1 MKPLLNAKRFLL
13 EVRARMKF
21 GELSRMPLRLLRFE
35 IRGEFA
41 ECEWIARQPD
51 VWDADIPR
59 KAREN
64 NETLQTLK
72 DAIKIREL
80 LFAIFPDVR
89 SAELRVYRQSVR
101 EPPGLVIAGTVN
113 REDRLPLRIKSLV
126 MEAKLYGFSFA
137 LENGALKA
145 RPAQQ
150 ATDMELATQ

>member
-1 MKPLLNAKRFLL
+1 MKPLLQAKRFLL
-13 EVRARMKF
+13 ELRARLKF

-35 IRGEFA
+35 IRGESM

-51 VWDADIPR
+51 LWDADIPR

-80 LFAIFPDVR
+80 LFTVFPDVR
-89 SAELRVYRQSVR
+89 SAELRVYRQPVR
-101 EPPGLVIAGTVN
+101 EPPELIIAGTVN
-113 REDRLPLRIKSLV
+113 RDDKLPMRIQSLV
-126 MEAKLYGFSFA
+126 MEAKLYGFNFA

-145 RPAQQ
+145 RPAQS
-150 ATDMELATQ
+150 AEMELAT